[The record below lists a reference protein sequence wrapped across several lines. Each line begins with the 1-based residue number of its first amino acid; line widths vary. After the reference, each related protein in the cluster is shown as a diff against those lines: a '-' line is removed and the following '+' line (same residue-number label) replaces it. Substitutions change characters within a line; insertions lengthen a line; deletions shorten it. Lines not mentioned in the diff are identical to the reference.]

1 MNENDIRE
9 LYNIAPVWAK
19 FKEGYLSEDDERC
32 GVEYPMFIAEDVE
45 KYAHLAV
52 DHNERGQAENW
63 NYRVMIP
70 YMFQMIKS
78 QKETIDSLTRRIENL
93 EKQLWKGSE

>member
-1 MNENDIRE
+1 MTAEDVNA
-9 LYNIAPVWAK
+9 LYWIEPVWAK
-19 FKEGYLSEDDERC
+19 YKQDYLAETDERF

-45 KYAHLAV
+45 KYAPLAV
-52 DHNERGQAENW
+52 DHNEDGKPENW

-78 QKETIDSLTRRIENL
+78 QKETIDNLTARIEQL
-93 EKQLWKGSE
+93 ESLLNSEV